1 MNYLLYNPKSSK
13 GADKQKIE
21 SIKERLI
28 GDVICQNVLEDD
40 KYLEILQK
48 LTKDDDVILV
58 GGDGTLNKFVN
69 KLGGKTPEARV
80 YLYAN
85 GTGDDFFKDVSGGSK
100 DEKILINKYIENLP
114 TVTVKGETYYFINGV
129 GYGIDGYCCEEGDR
143 LHALSDK
150 PVNYTKIAIKGI
162 LFKYKAANA
171 TVTVDGVTKTYKKCY
186 IAPTMNGRYYGG
198 GMLVAPKQDRLGD
211 GSLTFVTM
219 YGKGRLKTLMVFPSI
234 FKGEHVNHTDMVDT
248 ITGREITV
256 KFDRP
261 TALQIDGETISNVL
275 EYTARSGK

>member
-69 KLGGKTPEARV
+69 KLGGKAPEARV
-80 YLYAN
+80 YLYTN

-143 LHALSDK
+143 LHAISDK

-234 FKGEHVNHTDMVDT
+234 FKGEHVNHTEMVDT
-248 ITGREITV
+248 ITGRVITV